1 MKLRRRFSIIALV
14 CAIEMF
20 ILATLTMIGASFVQR
35 LQNFQFLEQECQF
48 DVADMIN
55 YLNQTV
61 YYGVDTPQASTTW
74 KSKLVS
80 TNKKFHEF
88 TGYGG
93 LKYFS
98 EDFRT
103 EVENANSIW
112 TKVVNQVNPFNIHF
126 QNIQKATINEEER
139 NFISR
144 NGIKAA
150 VGHYE
155 DSEAVQAIGN
165 STLLI
170 ENQMKALIQNSNAL
184 RDIME
189 KINVMLSE
197 SVQHYTNLYRIGV
210 FLLGGIFSVIVLVSI
225 FYGTTIVI
233 KNIGRVR
240 DMSQLLSEKDFTT
253 KIVPQGSNEMQ
264 DLMNNMNNMVKEIN
278 DFFIVVK
285 KTAAKAI
292 SSGYSINDSSS
303 STAAAT
309 NEINLNIEN
318 ITDEFEQITKSIA
331 RSVEAVNQI
340 NVQVKTLVQ
349 DNNHQVSAINES
361 TDAVANM
368 IHGIEQI
375 KENAVTRSK
384 IAEEMSVFV
393 ADGDAKIA
401 ATNKILGEVMNQL
414 DQIKEIVTI
423 INSVSAQTNLLSMN
437 AAIESAHAGE
447 YGKGFA
453 VVAEEIRSLAI
464 STANNAKKITESI
477 KGTIEAV
484 TEANRSSLL
493 ASEAFAKVSSHSN
506 EMISAFSAITE
517 EIENINGQTK
527 HITEKT
533 GITATTADK
542 INHYCENLAQN
553 QETVASEI
561 SSVNGLFNK
570 AFEEIKEIN
579 AGTEEIVKRMAAVGS
594 LSKESYKNMTE
605 LENVLEKF
613 KTTSDESEEVQKEI
627 ENSTIENIISPELQ
641 AQLEADFGNE
651 VNSGSDVE
659 FDPSSVV
666 DESFGNSENDEN
678 VAEKTE
684 DSDFDEMFENI
695 PDENQ

>member
-1 MKLRRRFSIIALV
+1 MKLRQRFSIIALV

-74 KSKLVS
+74 KSKIIS

-88 TGYGG
+88 TGYTG
-93 LKYFS
+93 LRYFS
-98 EDFRT
+98 EDFRS

-144 NGIKAA
+144 NGIKAG
-150 VGHYE
+150 VE
-155 DSEAVQAIGN
+155 RFPDSESVQAISN

-170 ENQMKALIQNSNAL
+170 ENQMKALIQNSNDL
-184 RDIME
+184 RDIMA
-189 KINVMLSE
+189 KINVMLGE
-197 SVQHYTNLYRIGV
+197 TLQRYTNFYRIGV

-240 DMSQLLSEKDFTT
+240 DMSQLLADKDFTT

-318 ITDEFEQITKSIA
+318 ITDEFEQINKSIA

-340 NVQVKTLVQ
+340 NIQVKTLVH
-349 DNNHQVSAINES
+349 DNGQQVSAINES

-375 KENAVTRSK
+375 KENAVSRTK
-384 IAEEMSVFV
+384 IAQEMGAFV
-393 ADGDAKIA
+393 ADGDEKIG

-477 KGTIEAV
+477 KRTIEAV
-484 TEANRSSLL
+484 TEANHSSLL
-493 ASEAFAKVSSHSN
+493 ASEAFAKVSSHSD
-506 EMISAFSAITE
+506 EMIASFSAITN
-517 EIENINGQTK
+517 EIENINSQTQ

-533 GITATTADK
+533 GITATTAGK
-542 INHYCENLAQN
+542 INQYCENLAQN

-561 SSVNGLFNK
+561 SSVSGLFNK
-570 AFEEIKEIN
+570 AFDEIKEIN

-605 LENVLEKF
+605 LENVLEEF

-627 ENSTIENIISPELQ
+627 ENSTIENIISPELK
-641 AQLEADFGNE
+641 AQLEADFGNSE
-651 VNSGSDVE
+651 NSGSGVE

-666 DESFGNSENDEN
+666 DESSEKSEKT
-678 VAEKTE
+678 AEKTE
-684 DSDFDEMFENI
+684 SADFDEMFENI

>member
-1 MKLRRRFSIIALV
+1 MKLRKRFSIIALV
-14 CAIEMF
+14 CAAEMF

-48 DVADMIN
+48 GIADMIN
-55 YLNQTV
+55 YLNQSV
-61 YYGVDTPQASTTW
+61 YWALDTTKVSSTW
-74 KSKLVS
+74 KNKLVG

-88 TGYGG
+88 TGYNG
-93 LKYFS
+93 LKYFP

-103 EVENANSIW
+103 QVEKANSIW
-112 TKVVNQVNPFNIHF
+112 TKVVNQVNPFNMHF
-126 QNIQKATINEEER
+126 QNIQNSSITEEER
-139 NFISR
+139 NFIAR
-144 NGIKAA
+144 NGIRAGA
-150 VGHYE
+150 ERFE
-155 DSEAVQAIGN
+155 DSEAVQSIRN
-165 STLLI
+165 STVLI
-170 ENQMKALIQNSNAL
+170 ENQMRGLIQNSNDL

-189 KINVMLSE
+189 EINTMLGE
-197 SVQHYTNLYRIGV
+197 SVVFYTNIYRIGV
-210 FLLGGIFSVIVLVSI
+210 FLLGAVFSVIVLVSI
-225 FYGTTIVI
+225 LYGTTIVI

-264 DLMNNMNNMVKEIN
+264 DLMNNMNSMVKEIN

-318 ITDEFEQITKSIA
+318 ITNEFEQINKSIA

-340 NVQVKTLVQ
+340 NIQVKTLVQ
-349 DNNHQVSAINES
+349 DNNHQVAAIGES
-361 TDAVANM
+361 TEAVSNM

-375 KENAVTRSK
+375 KENAVSRSK
-384 IAEEMSVFV
+384 IAEEMGAFV

-401 ATNKILGEVMNQL
+401 ATNKILGEVMSQL

-437 AAIESAHAGE
+437 AAIESAHAGQ
-447 YGKGFA
+447 YGRGFA
-453 VVAEEIRSLAI
+453 VVAEEIRSLAV

-484 TEANRSSLL
+484 TEANRSSML
-493 ASEAFAKVSSHSN
+493 ASEAFAKVSSHSD
-506 EMISAFSAITE
+506 EMISAFSAITA
-517 EIENINGQTK
+517 EIENINGQTN

-533 GITATTADK
+533 GVTATTADK

-561 SSVNGLFNK
+561 SAVSGLFNK
-570 AFEEIKEIN
+570 AFGEIKEIN

-641 AQLEADFGNE
+641 AQLEADFGNSSE
-651 VNSGSDVE
+651 SESGVE
-659 FDPSSVV
+659 FDPSAVV
-666 DESFGNSENDEN
+666 DETSENASESSAESEN
-678 VAEKTE
+678 
-684 DSDFDEMFENI
+684 SDFDEMFENI
-695 PDENQ
+695 PDENA

>member
-74 KSKLVS
+74 KSKIVS

-88 TGYGG
+88 TGYSG
-93 LKYFS
+93 LRYFS
-98 EDFRT
+98 EDFRN
-103 EVENANSIW
+103 EVDNANNIW

-126 QNIQKATINEEER
+126 QNIQKAPINEEER

-144 NGIKAA
+144 NGIKAG
-150 VGHYE
+150 VERYP
-155 DSEAVQAIGN
+155 DSESVQAISN

-170 ENQMKALIQNSNAL
+170 ENQMKALIQNSNDL
-184 RDIME
+184 RDIMA
-189 KINVMLSE
+189 KINVMLGE
-197 SVQHYTNLYRIGV
+197 TLQRYTNFYRIGV
-210 FLLGGIFSVIVLVSI
+210 FLLGGVFSVIVLVSI
-225 FYGTTIVI
+225 LYGTTIVI

-240 DMSQLLSEKDFTT
+240 DMSRLLADKDFTT
-253 KIVPQGSNEMQ
+253 KIVPQGSDEMQ

-318 ITDEFEQITKSIA
+318 ITDEFEQINKSIA

-340 NVQVKTLVQ
+340 NIQVKTLVH
-349 DNNHQVSAINES
+349 DNGQQVSAINES
-361 TDAVANM
+361 TDAVTNM

-375 KENAVTRSK
+375 KENAVTRTK
-384 IAEEMSVFV
+384 IAQEMGSFV
-393 ADGDAKIA
+393 ADGDEKIG

-477 KGTIEAV
+477 KRTIEAV
-484 TEANRSSLL
+484 TEANHSSLL
-493 ASEAFAKVSSHSN
+493 ASEAFAKVSSHSD
-506 EMISAFSAITE
+506 EMIASFTAITN
-517 EIENINGQTK
+517 EIENINSQTQ

-533 GITATTADK
+533 GITATTAGK
-542 INHYCENLAQN
+542 INQYCANLAQN

-561 SSVNGLFNK
+561 SSVSGLFNK
-570 AFEEIKEIN
+570 AFDEIKEIN

-627 ENSTIENIISPELQ
+627 ENSTIENIISPELK
-641 AQLEADFGNE
+641 AQLEADFGNS
-651 VNSGSDVE
+651 VNSDSGVE

-666 DESFGNSENDEN
+666 DESSENAEKA
-678 VAEKTE
+678 AEKTE
-684 DSDFDEMFENI
+684 NSDFDEMFENI

>member
-74 KSKLVS
+74 KSKIVS

-88 TGYGG
+88 TGYSG
-93 LKYFS
+93 LRYFS
-98 EDFRT
+98 EDFRN
-103 EVENANSIW
+103 EVDNANNIW

-126 QNIQKATINEEER
+126 QNIQKAPINEEER

-144 NGIKAA
+144 NGIKAG
-150 VGHYE
+150 VERYP
-155 DSEAVQAIGN
+155 DSESVQAISN

-170 ENQMKALIQNSNAL
+170 ENQMKALIQNSNDL
-184 RDIME
+184 RDIMA
-189 KINVMLSE
+189 KINVMLGE
-197 SVQHYTNLYRIGV
+197 TLQRYTNFYRIGV
-210 FLLGGIFSVIVLVSI
+210 FLLGGVFSVIVLVSI
-225 FYGTTIVI
+225 LYGTTIVI

-240 DMSQLLSEKDFTT
+240 DMSRLLADKDFTT

-318 ITDEFEQITKSIA
+318 ITDEFEQINKSIA

-340 NVQVKTLVQ
+340 NIQVKTLVH
-349 DNNHQVSAINES
+349 DNGQQVSAINES
-361 TDAVANM
+361 TDAVTNM

-375 KENAVTRSK
+375 KENAVTRTK
-384 IAEEMSVFV
+384 IAQEMGSFV
-393 ADGDAKIA
+393 ADGDEKIG

-477 KGTIEAV
+477 KRTIEAV
-484 TEANRSSLL
+484 TEANHSSLL
-493 ASEAFAKVSSHSN
+493 ASEAFAKVSSHSD
-506 EMISAFSAITE
+506 EMIASFTAITN
-517 EIENINGQTK
+517 EIENINSQTQ

-533 GITATTADK
+533 GITATTAGK
-542 INHYCENLAQN
+542 INQYCANLAQN

-561 SSVNGLFNK
+561 SSVSGLFNK
-570 AFEEIKEIN
+570 AFDEIKEIN

-627 ENSTIENIISPELQ
+627 ENSTIENIISPELK
-641 AQLEADFGNE
+641 AQLEADFGNS
-651 VNSGSDVE
+651 VNSDSGVE
-659 FDPSSVV
+659 FDSSSVV
-666 DESFGNSENDEN
+666 DESSENAEKA
-678 VAEKTE
+678 AEKTE
-684 DSDFDEMFENI
+684 NSDFDEMFENI

>member
-1 MKLRRRFSIIALV
+1 M
-14 CAIEMF
+14 
-20 ILATLTMIGASFVQR
+20 
-35 LQNFQFLEQECQF
+35 
-48 DVADMIN
+48 
-55 YLNQTV
+55 
-61 YYGVDTPQASTTW
+61 GVDTPQASTTW
-74 KSKLVS
+74 KSKIVS

-88 TGYGG
+88 TGYSG
-93 LKYFS
+93 LRYFS
-98 EDFRT
+98 EDFRN
-103 EVENANSIW
+103 EVDNANNIW

-126 QNIQKATINEEER
+126 QNIQKAPINEEER

-144 NGIKAA
+144 NGIKAG
-150 VGHYE
+150 VERYP
-155 DSEAVQAIGN
+155 DSESVQAISN

-170 ENQMKALIQNSNAL
+170 ENQMKALIQNSNDL
-184 RDIME
+184 RDIMA
-189 KINVMLSE
+189 KINVMLGE
-197 SVQHYTNLYRIGV
+197 TLQRYTNFYRIGV
-210 FLLGGIFSVIVLVSI
+210 FLLGGVFSVIVLVSI
-225 FYGTTIVI
+225 LYGTTIVI

-240 DMSQLLSEKDFTT
+240 DMSRLLADKDFTT
-253 KIVPQGSNEMQ
+253 KIVPQGSDEMQ

-318 ITDEFEQITKSIA
+318 ITDEFEQINKSIA

-340 NVQVKTLVQ
+340 NIQVKTLVH
-349 DNNHQVSAINES
+349 DNGQQVSAINES
-361 TDAVANM
+361 TDAVTNM

-375 KENAVTRSK
+375 KENAVTRTK
-384 IAEEMSVFV
+384 IAQEMGSFV
-393 ADGDAKIA
+393 ADGDEKIG

-477 KGTIEAV
+477 KRTIEAV
-484 TEANRSSLL
+484 TEANHSSLL
-493 ASEAFAKVSSHSN
+493 ASEAFAKVSSHSD
-506 EMISAFSAITE
+506 EMIASFTAITN
-517 EIENINGQTK
+517 EIENINSQTQ

-533 GITATTADK
+533 GITATTAGK
-542 INHYCENLAQN
+542 INQYCANLAQN

-561 SSVNGLFNK
+561 SSVSGLFNK
-570 AFEEIKEIN
+570 AFDEIKEIN

-627 ENSTIENIISPELQ
+627 ENSTIENIISPELK
-641 AQLEADFGNE
+641 AQLEADFGNS
-651 VNSGSDVE
+651 VNSDSGVE

-666 DESFGNSENDEN
+666 DESSENAEKA
-678 VAEKTE
+678 AEKTE
-684 DSDFDEMFENI
+684 NSDFDEMFENI

>member
-74 KSKLVS
+74 KSKIVS

-88 TGYGG
+88 TGYSG
-93 LKYFS
+93 LRYFS
-98 EDFRT
+98 EDFRN
-103 EVENANSIW
+103 EVDNANNIW

-126 QNIQKATINEEER
+126 QNIQKAPINEEER

-144 NGIKAA
+144 NGIKAG
-150 VGHYE
+150 VERYP
-155 DSEAVQAIGN
+155 DSESVQAISN

-170 ENQMKALIQNSNAL
+170 ENQMKALIQNSNDL
-184 RDIME
+184 RDIMA
-189 KINVMLSE
+189 KINVMLGE
-197 SVQHYTNLYRIGV
+197 TLQRYTNFYRIGV
-210 FLLGGIFSVIVLVSI
+210 FLLGGVFSVIVLVSI
-225 FYGTTIVI
+225 LYGTTIVI

-240 DMSQLLSEKDFTT
+240 DMSRLLADKDFTT

-318 ITDEFEQITKSIA
+318 ITDEFEQINKSIA

-340 NVQVKTLVQ
+340 NIQVKTLVH
-349 DNNHQVSAINES
+349 DNGQQVSAINES
-361 TDAVANM
+361 TDAVTNM

-375 KENAVTRSK
+375 KENAVTRTK
-384 IAEEMSVFV
+384 IAQEMGTFV
-393 ADGDAKIA
+393 ADGDEKIG

-477 KGTIEAV
+477 KRTIEAV
-484 TEANRSSLL
+484 TEANHSSLL
-493 ASEAFAKVSSHSN
+493 ASEAFAKVSSHSD
-506 EMISAFSAITE
+506 EMIASFTAITN
-517 EIENINGQTK
+517 EIENINSQTQ

-533 GITATTADK
+533 GITATTAGK
-542 INHYCENLAQN
+542 INQYCANLAQN

-561 SSVNGLFNK
+561 SSVSGLFNK
-570 AFEEIKEIN
+570 AFDEIKEIN

-627 ENSTIENIISPELQ
+627 ENSTIENIISPELK
-641 AQLEADFGNE
+641 AQLEADFGNS
-651 VNSGSDVE
+651 VNSDSGVE

-666 DESFGNSENDEN
+666 DESSENAEKA
-678 VAEKTE
+678 AEKTE
-684 DSDFDEMFENI
+684 NSDFDEMFENI

>member
-1 MKLRRRFSIIALV
+1 MKLRRRFAIIAFI
-14 CAIEMF
+14 CAVEMF
-20 ILATLTMIGASFVQR
+20 ILATLTMLGAGFVQR
-35 LQNFQFLEQECQF
+35 LQNFKFLEQECQF

-61 YYGVDTPQASTTW
+61 YYGVDTTQVFSVW
-74 KSKLVS
+74 KSKVVE

-88 TGYGG
+88 TGYKG

-98 EDFRT
+98 KDLKA
-103 EVENANSIW
+103 EVENADSIW
-112 TKVVNQVNPFNIHF
+112 MKVIAQVNPFNMHF
-126 QNIQKATINEEER
+126 QNIQKASITEDEKNY
-139 NFISR
+139 ISR
-144 NGIKAA
+144 NGIKAGA
-150 VGHYE
+150 EYFV
-155 DSEAVQAIGN
+155 DSEAVQTICD
-165 STLLI
+165 STLLV
-170 ENQMKALIQNSNAL
+170 ENQMKALIQNGNDL
-184 RDIME
+184 RDIMA
-189 KINVMLSE
+189 KINVMLGQSLT
-197 SVQHYTNLYRIGV
+197 HYTNLYRIGV
-210 FLLGGIFSVIVLVSI
+210 FLLGIIFSGIVIASI
-225 FYGTTIVI
+225 HYGTTIVI
-233 KNIGRVR
+233 QNIWRMR
-240 DMSQLLSEKDFTT
+240 EMSLALSEKDFTT
-253 KIVPQGSNEMQ
+253 KIVPQGSNEMR

-303 STAAAT
+303 GTAAAT

-318 ITDEFEQITKSIA
+318 ITDEFEKINKSIE

-340 NVQVKTLVQ
+340 NIQVKTLVQ
-349 DNNHQVSAINES
+349 DNNSQVSAINES
-361 TDAVANM
+361 TDAVTNM
-368 IHGIEQI
+368 IRGIEQI
-375 KENAVTRSK
+375 KENAVSRSR
-384 IAEEMSVFV
+384 IAAEMGGFV
-393 ADGDAKIA
+393 ADGDEKIA

-484 TEANRSSLL
+484 TEANRSSML
-493 ASEAFAKVSSHSN
+493 ASEAFAKVSSHSE
-506 EMISAFSAITE
+506 EMISAFTAITG

-533 GITATTADK
+533 GITASMADK
-542 INHYCENLAQN
+542 INQCCENLAQN
-553 QETVASEI
+553 QETVAFEI
-561 SSVNGLFNK
+561 SAVSGLFNK
-570 AFEEIKEIN
+570 AFGAIKEIN

-613 KTTSDESEEVQKEI
+613 KTTSDESEEVQQEI
-627 ENSTIENIISPELQ
+627 ENSAIENIISPELQ
-641 AQLEADFGNE
+641 AQLEADFGSAE
-651 VNSGSDVE
+651 HADSGVE
-659 FDPSSVV
+659 FDPSAVP
-666 DESFGNSENDEN
+666 DEN
-678 VAEKTE
+678 SGSEVNSSESGA
-684 DSDFDEMFENI
+684 DPDFDEMFENI
-695 PDENQ
+695 PDEKQ

>member
-103 EVENANSIW
+103 EVENANSVW
-112 TKVVNQVNPFNIHF
+112 TKIVNQVNPFNIHF
-126 QNIQKATINEEER
+126 QNIQKAPINEEER

-150 VGHYE
+150 VVRYE
-155 DSEAVQAIGN
+155 DSESVQAISN

-170 ENQMKALIQNSNAL
+170 ENQMKALIQNSNTL

-197 SVQHYTNLYRIGV
+197 SVQFYTNLYRIGV

-361 TDAVANM
+361 TNAVANM

-384 IAEEMSVFV
+384 IAEEMGVFV
-393 ADGDAKIA
+393 ADGDEKIA

-423 INSVSAQTNLLSMN
+423 INSVSARTNLLSMN

-613 KTTSDESEEVQKEI
+613 KTTSDESEEVQKKI

-641 AQLEADFGNE
+641 AQLEADFGNAE
-651 VNSGSDVE
+651 NSETGVE

-666 DESFGNSENDEN
+666 DESSEKSGDDEKT
-678 VAEKTE
+678 AEKTE

>member
-1 MKLRRRFSIIALV
+1 MKLRRRFSIIAFI

-61 YYGVDTPQASTTW
+61 SWAVDTKQVSSVW
-74 KSKLVS
+74 KTKLVS

-88 TGYGG
+88 TGYSG

-98 EDFRT
+98 VEFRG
-103 EVENANSIW
+103 EVDNANSIW
-112 TKVVNQVNPFNIHF
+112 TKVVNQVNPFNVHF
-126 QNIQKATINEEER
+126 QNIQNAAVSEEER
-139 NFISR
+139 DFIAR

-150 VGHYE
+150 VENFE
-155 DSEAVQAIGN
+155 DSEAVQSISN

-170 ENQMKALIQNSNAL
+170 ENQMKALIQNSNDL
-184 RDIME
+184 RDIMA
-189 KINVMLSE
+189 KINVMLGE
-197 SVQHYTNLYRIGV
+197 SVVHYTNLYRIGV

-240 DMSQLLSEKDFTT
+240 DMSLLLSEKDFTT
-253 KIVPQGSNEMQ
+253 KIVPQGSDEMQ

-303 STAAAT
+303 STAVAT

-318 ITDEFEQITKSIA
+318 ITDEFEKITKSLE

-349 DNNHQVSAINES
+349 DNNGQVQAVNES
-361 TDAVANM
+361 TNAVSNM

-375 KENAVTRSK
+375 KENAVSRSK
-384 IAEEMSVFV
+384 IAMEMGGFV

-453 VVAEEIRSLAI
+453 VVAEEIRSLAV

-484 TEANRSSLL
+484 TEANRSSML
-493 ASEAFAKVSSHSN
+493 ASEAFAKVSSHSH
-506 EMISAFSAITE
+506 EMISAFGAITE
-517 EIENINGQTK
+517 EIENINSQTK
-527 HITEKT
+527 YITEKT
-533 GITATTADK
+533 EVTASTADK
-542 INHYCENLAQN
+542 INQYCENLAQN

-570 AFEEIKEIN
+570 AFDEIKEIN

-613 KTTSDESEEVQKEI
+613 KTTSDGAEEVQQEI
-627 ENSTIENIISPELQ
+627 ENSMIENIISPELQ
-641 AQLEADFGNE
+641 AQLEADFGGTDAA
-651 VNSGSDVE
+651 SSDVE
-659 FDPSSVV
+659 FNPSDVT
-666 DESFGNSENDEN
+666 DETSERTEKS
-678 VAEKTE
+678 AEKTE
-684 DSDFDEMFENI
+684 DSDFDEMFGNI
-695 PDENQ
+695 LDENL

>member
-74 KSKLVS
+74 KSKIVS

-88 TGYGG
+88 TGYSG
-93 LKYFS
+93 LRYFS
-98 EDFRT
+98 EDFRN
-103 EVENANSIW
+103 EVDNANNIW

-126 QNIQKATINEEER
+126 QNIQKAPINEEER

-144 NGIKAA
+144 NGIKAG
-150 VGHYE
+150 VERYP
-155 DSEAVQAIGN
+155 DSESVQAISN

-170 ENQMKALIQNSNAL
+170 ENQMKALIQNSNDL
-184 RDIME
+184 RDIMA
-189 KINVMLSE
+189 KINVMLGE
-197 SVQHYTNLYRIGV
+197 TLQRYTNFYRIGV
-210 FLLGGIFSVIVLVSI
+210 FLLGGVFSVIVLVSI
-225 FYGTTIVI
+225 LYGTTIVI

-240 DMSQLLSEKDFTT
+240 DMSRLLADKDFTT

-318 ITDEFEQITKSIA
+318 ITDEFEQINKSIA

-340 NVQVKTLVQ
+340 NIQVKTLVH
-349 DNNHQVSAINES
+349 DNGQQVSAINES
-361 TDAVANM
+361 TDAVTNM

-375 KENAVTRSK
+375 KENAVTRTK
-384 IAEEMSVFV
+384 IAQEMGSFV
-393 ADGDAKIA
+393 ADGDEKIG

-477 KGTIEAV
+477 KRTIEAV
-484 TEANRSSLL
+484 TEANHSSLL
-493 ASEAFAKVSSHSN
+493 ASEAFAKVSSHSD
-506 EMISAFSAITE
+506 EMIASFTAITN
-517 EIENINGQTK
+517 EIENINSQTQ

-533 GITATTADK
+533 GITATTAGK
-542 INHYCENLAQN
+542 INQYCANLAQN

-561 SSVNGLFNK
+561 SSVSGLFNK
-570 AFEEIKEIN
+570 AFDEIKEIN

-627 ENSTIENIISPELQ
+627 ENSTIENIISPELK
-641 AQLEADFGNE
+641 AQLEADFGNS
-651 VNSGSDVE
+651 VNSDSGVE

-666 DESFGNSENDEN
+666 DESSENAEKA
-678 VAEKTE
+678 AEKTE
-684 DSDFDEMFENI
+684 NSDFDEMFENI

>member
-1 MKLRRRFSIIALV
+1 MKLRRRFAIIAFI
-14 CAIEMF
+14 CAVEMF
-20 ILATLTMIGASFVQR
+20 ILATLIMLGASFVQR
-35 LQNFQFLEQECQF
+35 LQNFKFLQQECQF

-61 YYGVDTPQASTTW
+61 YYGVDTTQVSSVW
-74 KSKLVS
+74 KSKVVE

-88 TGYGG
+88 TGYKG

-98 EDFRT
+98 KDFKA
-103 EVENANSIW
+103 EVENADSIW
-112 TKVVNQVNPFNIHF
+112 MKVIAQVNPFNMHF
-126 QNIQKATINEEER
+126 QNIQKASITEDEKNY
-139 NFISR
+139 ISR
-144 NGIKAA
+144 NGIKAGA
-150 VGHYE
+150 EYFV
-155 DSEAVQAIGN
+155 DSEAVQTICD
-165 STLLI
+165 STLLV
-170 ENQMKALIQNSNAL
+170 ENQMKALIQNGNDL
-184 RDIME
+184 RDIMA
-189 KINVMLSE
+189 KINVMLGQSL
-197 SVQHYTNLYRIGV
+197 SHYTKLYRIGV
-210 FLLGGIFSVIVLVSI
+210 FLLGIIFSGIVIASI
-225 FYGTTIVI
+225 LYGTTIVI
-233 KNIGRVR
+233 QNIWRMR
-240 DMSQLLSEKDFTT
+240 EMSLALSEKDFTT
-253 KIVPQGSNEMQ
+253 KIVPQGSNEMR

-318 ITDEFEQITKSIA
+318 ITDEFEKINKSIE

-340 NVQVKTLVQ
+340 NIQVKTLVQ
-349 DNNHQVSAINES
+349 DNNSQVSAINES
-361 TDAVANM
+361 TDAVTNM
-368 IHGIEQI
+368 IRGIEQI
-375 KENAVTRSK
+375 KENAVSRSR
-384 IAEEMSVFV
+384 IAAEMGGFV
-393 ADGDAKIA
+393 ADGDEKIA

-484 TEANRSSLL
+484 TEANRSSML
-493 ASEAFAKVSSHSN
+493 ASEAFAKVSSHSE
-506 EMISAFSAITE
+506 EMISAFAAITG

-533 GITATTADK
+533 SITASTADK
-542 INHYCENLAQN
+542 INQYCENLAQN
-553 QETVASEI
+553 QETVAFEI
-561 SSVNGLFNK
+561 SSVSGLFNK
-570 AFEEIKEIN
+570 AFGEIKEIN

-613 KTTSDESEEVQKEI
+613 KTTSDESEEVQQEI
-627 ENSTIENIISPELQ
+627 ENSAIENIISPELQ
-641 AQLEADFGNE
+641 AQLEADFGSAE
-651 VNSGSDVE
+651 HADSGVE
-659 FDPSSVV
+659 FDPSAV
-666 DESFGNSENDEN
+666 
-678 VAEKTE
+678 
-684 DSDFDEMFENI
+684 
-695 PDENQ
+695 PDETSGS

>member
-1 MKLRRRFSIIALV
+1 MKLKKRFSIIALI
-14 CAIEMF
+14 CAAEMF

-48 DVADMIN
+48 GIADMIN
-55 YLNQTV
+55 YLNQSV
-61 YYGVDTPQASTTW
+61 YWALDTTKVSSTW
-74 KSKLVS
+74 KAKLVG

-88 TGYGG
+88 TGYNG

-103 EVENANSIW
+103 QVEKANSIW
-112 TKVVNQVNPFNIHF
+112 TKVVNQVNPFNMHF
-126 QNIQKATINEEER
+126 QNIQNSAITEEER

-144 NGIKAA
+144 NGIRAGA
-150 VGHYE
+150 EHFS
-155 DSEAVQAIGN
+155 DSEAVQSIRN

-170 ENQMKALIQNSNAL
+170 ENQMKGLIQNSNDL

-189 KINVMLSE
+189 EINVMLGE
-197 SVQHYTNLYRIGV
+197 SVVFYTNVYRIGV
-210 FLLGGIFSVIVLVSI
+210 FLLGVVFSVIVLVSI
-225 FYGTTIVI
+225 LYGTTIVI

-264 DLMNNMNNMVKEIN
+264 DLMNNMNSMVKEIN

-318 ITDEFEQITKSIA
+318 ITDEFEKINKSIE

-340 NVQVKTLVQ
+340 NIQVKTLVQ
-349 DNNHQVSAINES
+349 DNNHQVAAIGES
-361 TDAVANM
+361 TEAVSNM

-375 KENAVTRSK
+375 KENAVSRSK
-384 IAEEMSVFV
+384 IAEEMGAFV

-401 ATNKILGEVMNQL
+401 ATNKILGEVMSQL

-437 AAIESAHAGE
+437 AAIESAHAGQ

-453 VVAEEIRSLAI
+453 VVAEEIRSLAV

-484 TEANRSSLL
+484 TEANRSSML
-493 ASEAFAKVSSHSN
+493 ASEAFAKVSSHSD
-506 EMISAFSAITE
+506 EMISAFSAITA
-517 EIENINGQTK
+517 EIENINGQTQ

-533 GITATTADK
+533 GITAATADK
-542 INHYCENLAQN
+542 INQYCENLAQN

-561 SSVNGLFNK
+561 SSVSGLFNK
-570 AFEEIKEIN
+570 AFGEIKEIN
-579 AGTEEIVKRMAAVGS
+579 SGTEEIVKRMAAVGS

-641 AQLEADFGNE
+641 AQLEADFGNSSASE
-651 VNSGSDVE
+651 SGVE
-659 FDPSSVV
+659 FDPSAVV
-666 DESFGNSENDEN
+666 DESSGNASESSAETEN
-678 VAEKTE
+678 
-684 DSDFDEMFENI
+684 SDFDEMFENI
-695 PDENQ
+695 PDENA